1 MSSKSRPC
9 RSRSKGSMKKRSKRM
24 KVIAAVAK
32 MTKRIEMEMNLE
44 ISKKMMNQVV
54 KQIVGMK
61 RVEIGTPVAV
71 RKVRIRIHI
80 PK

>member
-1 MSSKSRPC
+1 
-9 RSRSKGSMKKRSKRM
+9 MKKRSKRM

-44 ISKKMMNQVV
+44 ISKKMMNQAV